1 MENTS
6 GKMAES
12 SLETGWKMIC
22 MEKDNTFGR
31 MVDLIK
37 EAFGKIRNMG
47 LAFTNTP
54 IIENTK
60 DSLETECSTEKA
72 FSFFQM
78 AKNVKASGKMDKE
91 LIGSTNHI

>member
-37 EAFGKIRNMG
+37 EAFGKTRNMD
-47 LAFTNTP
+47 LVFTNTP

-60 DSLETECSTEKA
+60 DSLEMECSTVKA
-72 FSFFQM
+72 YSFFPM
-78 AKNVKASGKMDKE
+78 VKNAKACGKMVKE
-91 LIGSTNHI
+91 LIG